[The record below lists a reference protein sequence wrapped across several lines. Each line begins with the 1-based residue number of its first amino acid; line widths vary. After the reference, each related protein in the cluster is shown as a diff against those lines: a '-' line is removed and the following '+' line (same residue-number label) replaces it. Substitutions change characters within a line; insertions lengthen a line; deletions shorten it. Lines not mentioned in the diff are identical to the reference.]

1 MLEGWIQDVL
11 GGCEQTTSGVIRGKN
26 MAEAGELKFP
36 IITTNDNKTKHLLDN
51 YYGTGQS
58 VMDGIIR
65 STCMFVSAKTVVVA
79 GYGPC
84 GKGIALRA
92 KGLGA
97 TVIVTEV
104 DPFCALQA
112 VYDGFTV
119 MKMSEAAKVGDVFC
133 TVTGNKSV
141 ITKDH
146 ILTMKNGAILSN
158 AGQFQIEIEVEELK
172 RMAKSEE
179 QVRDTMVKYV
189 IAGDPDKHGDNKHV
203 FLLGDGSLVNLS
215 CAEGHPS
222 EVMSTSF
229 LGQALAV
236 EYLLQNKDLG
246 PGCHRLPDELDL
258 KIAALQLGALNV
270 EIDTLTKAQVDYSK
284 SWAEGY

>member
-1 MLEGWIQDVL
+1 
-11 GGCEQTTSGVIRGKN
+11 
-26 MAEAGELKFP
+26 
-36 IITTNDNKTKHLLDN
+36 
-51 YYGTGQS
+51 
-58 VMDGIIR
+58 MDGIIR

-146 ILTMKNGAILSN
+146 I
-158 AGQFQIEIEVEELK
+158 FDFE
-172 RMAKSEE
+172 
-179 QVRDTMVKYV
+179 
-189 IAGDPDKHGDNKHV
+189 
-203 FLLGDGSLVNLS
+203 GS
-215 CAEGHPS
+215 APA
-222 EVMSTSF
+222 STSIF
-229 LGQALAV
+229 TQERGEKPESSV
-236 EYLLQNKDLG
+236 CGKE
-246 PGCHRLPDELDL
+246 
-258 KIAALQLGALNV
+258 
-270 EIDTLTKAQVDYSK
+270 
-284 SWAEGY
+284 